1 MHLRRLGEHTGIE
14 VSGIDATRPL
24 GDYVIKAL
32 RDTLA
37 EYGVIVMRDQ
47 AIDDAKQIA
56 FSRCFGPLES
66 FVRAEHT
73 NVAFPEIMEI
83 VDVGDNTKWLS
94 TAQLWH
100 TDGSYKSVPSYVT
113 TLRAIE
119 LPPAGGETWFSNTSA
134 GYEALPEEKKRA
146 ISDLKVVHDLS
157 YSRSLVPNLPP
168 LSPEERAKVPAAVQ
182 PLARLHSGTG
192 RKVLYLGCH
201 AREIVGMGQEEGRQ
215 LLTELEE
222 WTTQPRF
229 VYRHSWKP
237 GDYVIWD
244 NRGTMHRVTPY
255 DASLY
260 RRLMHRTEVSG
271 EAVREAA

>member
-1 MHLRRLGEHTGIE
+1 MQLRPLGEHTGVE
-14 VSGIDATRPL
+14 VTGIDVGTPIDGGA
-24 GDYVIKAL
+24 IKAL
-32 RDTLA
+32 RDALA
-37 EYGVIVMRDQ
+37 QYGVIVMRGQ
-47 AIDDAKQIA
+47 AIDDAKQVE
-56 FSRCFGPLES
+56 FSRCFGPLER

-73 NVAFPEIMEI
+73 NAAFPEIMEI
-83 VDVGDNTKWLS
+83 ADVGDNTKWLS

-119 LPPAGGETWFSNTSA
+119 LPPVGGETWFCNTSA
-134 GYEALPEEKKRA
+134 GYDALPEARQRA
-146 ISDLKVVHDLS
+146 IADLKVVHDLA

-182 PLARLHSGTG
+182 PLVRIHSGTG

-201 AREIVGMGQEEGRQ
+201 AREVVGMGLQEGRK
-215 LLTELEE
+215 LLAELEE

-229 VYRHSWKP
+229 VYRHSWQP

-255 DASLY
+255 DASIY

>member
-1 MHLRRLGEHTGIE
+1 MRLRPLSKHTGVE
-14 VSGIDATRPL
+14 VGGIDIGRPL
-24 GDYVIKAL
+24 GDDVIKAL
-32 RDTLA
+32 RDAMA
-37 EYGVIVMRDQ
+37 EYGVIVIRDQ
-47 AIDDAKQIA
+47 AIDDAKQIE
-56 FSRCFGPLES
+56 FSRCFGPLER
-66 FVRAEHT
+66 FVRAEHI

-83 VDVGDNTKWLS
+83 ADVGDKTKWLS

-119 LPPAGGETWFSNTSA
+119 LPPTGGETWFCNTSA
-134 GYEALPEEKKRA
+134 GYDALPEEKKGA
-146 ISDLKVVHDLS
+146 IADLKVVHDLS

-168 LSPEERAKVPAAVQ
+168 LSSEERAKVPAVVQ
-182 PLARLHSGTG
+182 PLVRAHSGTG

-201 AREIVGMGQEEGRQ
+201 AREIVDMELKEGQK
-215 LLTELEE
+215 LLAELEE

-229 VYRHSWKP
+229 VYQHSWKP

-255 DASLY
+255 DASVY